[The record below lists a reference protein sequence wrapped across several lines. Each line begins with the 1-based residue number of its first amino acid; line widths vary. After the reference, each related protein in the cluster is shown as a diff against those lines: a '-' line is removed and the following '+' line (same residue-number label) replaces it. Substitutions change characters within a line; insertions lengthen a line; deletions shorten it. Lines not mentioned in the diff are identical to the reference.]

1 MKLIQ
6 KNNKEVCKME
16 DFFDNFDDDFDE
28 GEFMDED
35 SFEESF
41 EEELEM
47 DDTLEG
53 DNKSDDEP
61 EQAESQDNSFTAK
74 DAFLLGG
81 AMGFAYEEGLEEGKR
96 RKLEKENEK
105 GKEMNDKDEQS

>member
-1 MKLIQ
+1 
-6 KNNKEVCKME
+6 ME
-16 DFFDNFDDDFDE
+16 DFFDNFDDDFDG

-41 EEELEM
+41 EEEVEIEH
-47 DDTLEG
+47 TVEG

-61 EQAESQDNSFTAK
+61 EQAESKEDKFTAK

-81 AMGFAYEEGLEEGKR
+81 AMGLAYEEGLEERKR
-96 RKLEKENEK
+96 RKIQRDIYKV
-105 GKEMNDKDEQS
+105 DDA

>member
-1 MKLIQ
+1 
-6 KNNKEVCKME
+6 ME

-28 GEFMDED
+28 MDED

-53 DNKSDDEP
+53 ATELDDE
-61 EQAESQDNSFTAK
+61 QDNVESEEDKFTAK

-96 RKLEKENEK
+96 RKIQRDIFEV
-105 GKEMNDKDEQS
+105 DDA

>member
-1 MKLIQ
+1 
-6 KNNKEVCKME
+6 
-16 DFFDNFDDDFDE
+16 
-28 GEFMDED
+28 MDED

-41 EEELEM
+41 EEDLGM

-53 DNKSDDEP
+53 ATELDDE
-61 EQAESQDNSFTAK
+61 QDNVESEEDKFTAK

-96 RKLEKENEK
+96 RKIQ
-105 GKEMNDKDEQS
+105 KDIFEVDDE

>member
-1 MKLIQ
+1 
-6 KNNKEVCKME
+6 ME

-28 GEFMDED
+28 MDED

-41 EEELEM
+41 EEEVEI

-53 DNKSDDEP
+53 ATELDDE
-61 EQAESQDNSFTAK
+61 QDNVESEEDKFTAK

-96 RKLEKENEK
+96 RKIQ
-105 GKEMNDKDEQS
+105 KDIFEVDDE

>member
-1 MKLIQ
+1 
-6 KNNKEVCKME
+6 ME

-41 EEELEM
+41 EEELEI
-47 DDTLEG
+47 DDTLDG

-61 EQAESQDNSFTAK
+61 EQAESEEDKFTAK
-74 DAFLLGG
+74 DAFFLGS
-81 AMGFAYEEGLEEGKR
+81 AMGWAYEEGMEERKR
-96 RKLEKENEK
+96 RNLEKKMDFERDRQDREDNI
-105 GKEMNDKDEQS
+105 

>member
-1 MKLIQ
+1 
-6 KNNKEVCKME
+6 ME

-28 GEFMDED
+28 MDED

-47 DDTLEG
+47 DDTLDG

-61 EQAESQDNSFTAK
+61 EQAESEEDKFTAK

-81 AMGFAYEEGLEEGKR
+81 AMGFAYEVGLEERKR
-96 RKLEKENEK
+96 RKIQRDIFEV
-105 GKEMNDKDEQS
+105 DDA

>member
-1 MKLIQ
+1 
-6 KNNKEVCKME
+6 ME

-28 GEFMDED
+28 GEFMDDD
-35 SFEESF
+35 SFEENF
-41 EEELEM
+41 EEEMEM

-53 DNKSDDEP
+53 VTELDDE
-61 EQAESQDNSFTAK
+61 QDNVESEEDKFTAK

-96 RKLEKENEK
+96 RKLEKE
-105 GKEMNDKDEQS
+105 MNDKTDKKEDD

>member
-1 MKLIQ
+1 
-6 KNNKEVCKME
+6 ME

-28 GEFMDED
+28 MDED

-41 EEELEM
+41 EEEVEIE
-47 DDTLEG
+47 DTVEG

-61 EQAESQDNSFTAK
+61 EQAESEEDKFTAK

-96 RKLEKENEK
+96 RKIQ
-105 GKEMNDKDEQS
+105 KDIFEVDDE

>member
-1 MKLIQ
+1 
-6 KNNKEVCKME
+6 ME

-28 GEFMDED
+28 MDED

-41 EEELEM
+41 EEELEI

-53 DNKSDDEP
+53 VTELDDEP
-61 EQAESQDNSFTAK
+61 EQAESEEDKFTAK

-96 RKLEKENEK
+96 RKIQ
-105 GKEMNDKDEQS
+105 KDIFE